1 MSKVIM
7 FDMDGPVYDLYG
19 VDNWLEKLENSDV
32 SAYADG
38 APLVNLRELEKV
50 CKALIAKGFEIGVIT
65 WLSKNGSER
74 FNRNTT
80 LTKKMWIENNMPY
93 VTKFTAQKYGT
104 PKQKALDKSVK
115 FAILVDDNK
124 DVREMWNTPKQRKS
138 IDANNDIISELWK
151 LIK

>member
-7 FDMDGPVYDLYG
+7 FDMDGTVYDLYG
-19 VDNWLEKLENSDV
+19 QENWLGRLESNDV
-32 SAYADG
+32 SVYADG

-50 CKALIAKGFEIGVIT
+50 CKALIEKGYEIGVIT
-65 WLSKNGSER
+65 WLAKNGSDK

-80 LTKKMWIENNMPY
+80 LTKRMWIENNMPY

-104 PKQKALDKSVK
+104 PKQKALDKTVK

-138 IDANNDIISELWK
+138 IDANGDIIKALWD
-151 LIK
+151 LLG

>member
-7 FDMDGPVYDLYG
+7 FDMDGTVYDLYG

-50 CKALIAKGFEIGVIT
+50 CKALIAKGYEIGVIT
-65 WLSKNGSER
+65 WLSKGGSDSY
-74 FNRNTT
+74 NRNVT

-104 PKQKALDKSVK
+104 PKQKALDRSVK
-115 FAILVDDNK
+115 FAVLVDDNDK
-124 DVREMWNTPKQRKS
+124 VRKMWETPKQRKS
-138 IDANNDIISELWK
+138 IDAKLDIISKLWELV
-151 LIK
+151 

>member
-7 FDMDGPVYDLYG
+7 FDMDGTVYDLYG

-65 WLSKNGSER
+65 WLSQGGSDSY
-74 FNRNTT
+74 NRNVT

-104 PKQKALDKSVK
+104 PKQKALDSSVK
-115 FAILVDDNK
+115 FAVLVDDN
-124 DVREMWNTPKQRKS
+124 DNVREMWETPKQRKS
-138 IDANNDIISELWK
+138 IDAKLDIISKLWELV
-151 LIK
+151 

>member
-7 FDMDGPVYDLYG
+7 FDMDGTVYDLYG
-19 VDNWLEKLENSDV
+19 VDNWLEKLQNSDV

-38 APLVNLRELEKV
+38 TPLVNLCELEKV
-50 CKALIAKGFEIGVIT
+50 CKALIEKGYEIGVIT

-74 FNRNTT
+74 FNRDTT
-80 LTKKMWIENNMPY
+80 LTKKIWIENNMPY
-93 VTKFTAQKYGT
+93 VTKFTAQIYGT

-115 FAILVDDNK
+115 FAVLVDDNE
-124 DVREMWNTPKQRKS
+124 DVRKMWDTPKQRKS
-138 IDANNDIISELWK
+138 INANDDIISELWK

>member
-7 FDMDGPVYDLYG
+7 FDMDGTVYDLYG

-50 CKALIAKGFEIGVIT
+50 CRALIDKGYEIGVIT
-65 WLSKNGSER
+65 WLSKGGSDKY
-74 FNRNTT
+74 NRNVT
-80 LTKKMWIENNMPY
+80 LTKKLWVENNMPY

-104 PKQKALDKSVK
+104 PKQKALDRSVK
-115 FAILVDDNK
+115 FAVLVDDNDK
-124 DVREMWNTPKQRKS
+124 VREMWETPKQRKS
-138 IDANNDIISELWK
+138 IDAKLDIISKLWELV
-151 LIK
+151 

>member
-7 FDMDGPVYDLYG
+7 FDMDGTVYDLYG

-50 CKALIAKGFEIGVIT
+50 CRALIEKGFEIGVIT
-65 WLSKNGSER
+65 WLSKCGNEK
-74 FNRNTT
+74 FNRDTT
-80 LTKKMWIENNMPY
+80 LTKKMWVENNMPY
-93 VTKFTAQKYGT
+93 VTKFTAQTYGT

-115 FAILVDDNK
+115 FAILVDDNA
-124 DVREMWNTPKQRKS
+124 DVRKMWDTPKQRKS
-138 IDANNDIISELWK
+138 INANNDIISELWK